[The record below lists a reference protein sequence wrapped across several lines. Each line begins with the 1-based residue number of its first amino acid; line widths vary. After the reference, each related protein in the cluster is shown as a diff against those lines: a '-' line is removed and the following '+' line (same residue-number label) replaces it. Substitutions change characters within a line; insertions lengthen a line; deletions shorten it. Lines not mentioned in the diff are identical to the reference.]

1 MLKQSK
7 YCRNSNEHRSQRTEK
22 EASILQIAL
31 KTTAITHELLLL
43 LPAVPGVV
51 TFAAAAAA
59 VAAVVTV
66 SATVAVTAVVVT
78 SAAYVVADVAATV
91 ADVAA
96 TIIEQRFYRTSFCRR
111 PEMLNV

>member
-1 MLKQSK
+1 M
-7 YCRNSNEHRSQRTEK
+7 
-22 EASILQIAL
+22 
-31 KTTAITHELLLL
+31 L

-51 TFAAAAAA
+51 TFAVAAAA

-78 SAAYVVADVAATV
+78 SAAYVAATV

-96 TIIEQRFYRTSFCRR
+96 TIIEQRFYRTIFCRR